1 DGIILLDGVK
11 YIYFVQPLRD
21 NIQLVFLVDATHY
34 VTLVKKQYPFGIFL
48 SMDVFTQGRSI
59 YSDDIGQSLVF
70 PVTAFTSGLNY
81 LPELT
86 YVFGF
91 SKRIFLLVCSVI
103 IILAAVISCV
113 IYKTYFSLIY
123 GIYDQGL
130 KETRAITENQ
140 LSFVV
145 SGGLFFNDADIRKL
159 HDIFYAAIY
168 DSLTGAY
175 SRNSFDDSIKDIIG
189 TGDSY
194 LCFFDVDRFKFV
206 NDNFGHLF
214 GDEVLIYVVHYLKDK
229 MNGFNFRIY
238 RFGGDEF
245 AIIYSGELC
254 DLIRIL
260 KG

>member
-1 DGIILLDGVK
+1 
-11 YIYFVQPLRD
+11 
-21 NIQLVFLVDATHY
+21 
-34 VTLVKKQYPFGIFL
+34 
-48 SMDVFTQGRSI
+48 
-59 YSDDIGQSLVF
+59 
-70 PVTAFTSGLNY
+70 
-81 LPELT
+81 
-86 YVFGF
+86 
-91 SKRIFLLVCSVI
+91 
-103 IILAAVISCV
+103 
-113 IYKTYFSLIY
+113 
-123 GIYDQGL
+123 IYDQGL

-175 SRNSFDDSIKDIIG
+175 SRKSFDDSIKDIIG

-260 KG
+260 KGLTDFEVGGLRCSCSFGVAAEKECTTA

>member
-1 DGIILLDGVK
+1 MMISYQELVRTFPSYVYDIDPFILNNDLCFSMKDNDKNYCDGILNSALYLERRNDGIILLDGVK

-59 YSDDIGQSLVF
+59 YSDNIGQSLVF

-113 IYKTYFSLIY
+113 IYKKYFSLIY

-145 SGGLFFNDADIRKL
+145 SGGLFL
-159 HDIFYAAIY
+159 MMQTYV
-168 DSLTGAY
+168 SCMT
-175 SRNSFDDSIKDIIG
+175 
-189 TGDSY
+189 
-194 LCFFDVDRFKFV
+194 
-206 NDNFGHLF
+206 NFMQQYTI
-214 GDEVLIYVVHYLKDK
+214 V
-229 MNGFNFRIY
+229 
-238 RFGGDEF
+238 
-245 AIIYSGELC
+245 
-254 DLIRIL
+254 
-260 KG
+260 